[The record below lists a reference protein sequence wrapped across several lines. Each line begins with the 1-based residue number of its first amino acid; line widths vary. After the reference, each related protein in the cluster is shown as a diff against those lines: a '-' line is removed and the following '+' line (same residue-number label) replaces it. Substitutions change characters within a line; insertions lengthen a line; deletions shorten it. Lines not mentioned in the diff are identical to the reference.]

1 MDANLSM
8 TLRRSGV
15 LFLLATLLSVPV
27 VLYADDWS
35 TISSSAADIE
45 RRASHIRE
53 TYLGRNG
60 FRGERYAEDR
70 LADGENFYRLKDYQR
85 AAILFMDILESYPDH
100 PTYPDALYYFAD
112 CLFLSRDYY
121 GARSWFEKFL
131 SEDAKTRNSPF
142 RRKVVARLVE
152 VAIHLEDFNGVERYV
167 EMLGQSMDG
176 EAFYVKGKFLYFK
189 GDDSGARTAF
199 KSVKGDQTLELK
211 AAYFAGVTL
220 VREKR
225 FDEALKLFEA
235 AAKKYVKVNAAQQEI
250 LDLIRLG
257 IGRLHYEMDR
267 MDEAATAYEKVD
279 RYSPYYDT
287 ALFEMASVRMRAGDT
302 AVAERLLEVLSLAVP
317 DSRYIPRARL
327 LRGNLLLRADNFDEA
342 EKVFLQTVDE
352 FAPVKE
358 RIDAAMELS
367 EDAAS
372 FFDALVLR
380 STTAMD
386 VAGAVPA
393 ELVRWVADEPQ
404 MQRAFNVTDDLSLS
418 QEYARESERLL
429 HLIEAVV
436 NSSSPVHAVPALR
449 GAMRQALQLRNELAH
464 LRLQMMVQVER
475 ASAQKNVAMPSF
487 SAGKKDVAAA
497 LKALPVDEEGFSR
510 REQAAADVY
519 VHMRKELSRQDVV
532 IDSMEALIVG
542 LETYMKKPDY
552 RAGMSEE
559 TLASNRDALQRFRAG
574 LDLQRE
580 ELRLL
585 RADVERAEAQL
596 GFGEDVAQEQ
606 ATLKKVVTLSE
617 QYRSHAAER
626 LGALGKKAE
635 SANQAIARSEKAVSA
650 LLVAIE
656 KEAST
661 RVAEIRQILDR
672 ERERMEGYA
681 GELSALGDEARVVVS
696 GVARENFGGIR
707 DRFQDLLLRADVG
720 IIDIAWMRK
729 EAHKAKSV
737 NLSRERMK
745 EIERLD
751 AEFSG
756 LSAIDSSG
764 NEAP

>member
-1 MDANLSM
+1 
-8 TLRRSGV
+8 
-15 LFLLATLLSVPV
+15 
-27 VLYADDWS
+27 
-35 TISSSAADIE
+35 
-45 RRASHIRE
+45 
-53 TYLGRNG
+53 
-60 FRGERYAEDR
+60 
-70 LADGENFYRLKDYQR
+70 
-85 AAILFMDILESYPDH
+85 
-100 PTYPDALYYFAD
+100 
-112 CLFLSRDYY
+112 
-121 GARSWFEKFL
+121 
-131 SEDAKTRNSPF
+131 
-142 RRKVVARLVE
+142 
-152 VAIHLEDFNGVERYV
+152 
-167 EMLGQSMDG
+167 
-176 EAFYVKGKFLYFK
+176 
-189 GDDSGARTAF
+189 
-199 KSVKGDQTLELK
+199 
-211 AAYFAGVTL
+211 
-220 VREKR
+220 
-225 FDEALKLFEA
+225 
-235 AAKKYVKVNAAQQEI
+235 
-250 LDLIRLG
+250 
-257 IGRLHYEMDR
+257 
-267 MDEAATAYEKVD
+267 
-279 RYSPYYDT
+279 
-287 ALFEMASVRMRAGDT
+287 
-302 AVAERLLEVLSLAVP
+302 
-317 DSRYIPRARL
+317 
-327 LRGNLLLRADNFDEA
+327 
-342 EKVFLQTVDE
+342 
-352 FAPVKE
+352 
-358 RIDAAMELS
+358 
-367 EDAAS
+367 
-372 FFDALVLR
+372 
-380 STTAMD
+380 
-386 VAGAVPA
+386 
-393 ELVRWVADEPQ
+393 
-404 MQRAFNVTDDLSLS
+404 
-418 QEYARESERLL
+418 
-429 HLIEAVV
+429 
-436 NSSSPVHAVPALR
+436 
-449 GAMRQALQLRNELAH
+449 
-464 LRLQMMVQVER
+464 
-475 ASAQKNVAMPSF
+475 
-487 SAGKKDVAAA
+487 VAAA